1 MKTTLVI
8 VGMLVALIVV
18 GCAPQEKVPVST
30 PVTDNAV
37 NDVGGDL
44 SDMDGLAADLD
55 TSDLDTLNQELA
67 DIENLELQ

>member
-8 VGMLVALIVV
+8 VGMLVAMLVI
-18 GCAPQEKVPVST
+18 GCAPQEQVPVST
-30 PVTDNAV
+30 PITDNAV
-37 NDVGGDL
+37 SDVSGDL

-67 DIENLELQ
+67 DLENLELQ